1 MLKSLINLVEGN
13 KTPIDAYL
21 SKRSVMQPKRVSC
34 KLIRLSLKLYNEALV
49 ASREL
54 YRRAV
59 TQHWM
64 F

>member
-1 MLKSLINLVEGN
+1 MIKSLIKLMESN

-21 SKRSVMQPKRVSC
+21 SKRSVKQPKRVSC
-34 KLIRLSLKLYNEALV
+34 KLIWLSLKLYNEALV

-54 YRRAV
+54 YRRAAS
-59 TQHWM
+59 QHWM

>member
-1 MLKSLINLVEGN
+1 MLKSLINVVEGN
-13 KTPIDAYL
+13 KTSIDAYL
-21 SKRSVMQPKRVSC
+21 SKHSVKQPNRVSC

>member
-1 MLKSLINLVEGN
+1 MLRSLVSVVEGN
-13 KTPIDAYL
+13 KKSIDDYL
-21 SKRSVMQPKRVSC
+21 SKRPVKQPKRVSC
-34 KLIRLSLKLYNEALV
+34 KLIALSLRLYNEALV

-59 TQHWM
+59 SQHWM

>member
-49 ASREL
+49 ATREL
-54 YRRAV
+54 YRRAA